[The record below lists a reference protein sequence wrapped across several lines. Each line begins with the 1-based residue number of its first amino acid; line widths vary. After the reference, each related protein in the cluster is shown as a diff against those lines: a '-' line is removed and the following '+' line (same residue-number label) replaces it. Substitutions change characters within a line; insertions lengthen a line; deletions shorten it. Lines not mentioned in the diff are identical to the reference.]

1 MNLSVV
7 IPAFNEERRL
17 GDTLEEIR
25 LFMER
30 NGYEYEV
37 IVVDDGSSDDTVKV
51 AQVSRLAKASRL
63 ELVSNERNRGKGY
76 SVREGLGKARGD
88 LVLITDADLSTPI
101 RDLHKLM
108 GALKAGGDV
117 AIGSRSIPGAD
128 VQVSQPFYRVLMG
141 KIFNLFV
148 RSFVMGGLID
158 TQCGFKL
165 IKKECINDIIG
176 HMRLDGF
183 TYDVE
188 MLYLA
193 SKKGYRIK
201 EVPVVWRD
209 SAGSKVD
216 PLKDPVKMFMDLLN
230 IKKEHRNLK

>member
-1 MNLSVV
+1 
-7 IPAFNEERRL
+7 
-17 GDTLEEIR
+17 
-25 LFMER
+25 
-30 NGYEYEV
+30 
-37 IVVDDGSSDDTVKV
+37 
-51 AQVSRLAKASRL
+51 
-63 ELVSNERNRGKGY
+63 
-76 SVREGLGKARGD
+76 
-88 LVLITDADLSTPI
+88 
-101 RDLHKLM
+101 M